1 MGGTKKKS
9 AAQQEKSQTDES
21 PAKSGSKSKR
31 KGDKK
36 SDSGSQKAEISV
48 ILNDQDGLK
57 VIKSSKVITKQE
69 LARQTG
75 VKISTANAFLRNALE
90 KGLVKRVGGNSG
102 HYIYQP
108 VSA

>member
-9 AAQQEKSQTDES
+9 AAQQEKSQTEDDS
-21 PAKSGSKSKR
+21 KKSSKGKK

-36 SDSGSQKAEISV
+36 ESGSQKAEISV
-48 ILNDQDGLK
+48 ILNEQDGLK

-75 VKISTANAFLRNALE
+75 VKISTANAFLRSALQ
-90 KGLVKRVGGNSG
+90 KGLVKKIGGNSG
-102 HYIYQP
+102 HQIYQP
-108 VSA
+108 ASA

>member
-21 PAKSGSKSKR
+21 AAKSGSKSKR

-57 VIKSSKVITKQE
+57 AIKGSKVITKQE

-75 VKISTANAFLRNALE
+75 VKISTANAF
-90 KGLVKRVGGNSG
+90 
-102 HYIYQP
+102 
-108 VSA
+108 